1 METII
6 DISFKFPI
14 EDTLTNQKLFDKLW
28 KFCKGIEGIEI
39 AFNIE
44 FSCGDGKFIP
54 DFWKWSD
61 SGEGL
66 YCTVSDEELE
76 KYDGEVDLESLPRFA
91 DTKKLFQANKW
102 YRFTVKVDKDEQ
114 YHYYLNS
121 KKKTCEW

>member
-39 AFNIE
+39 AFDIE
-44 FSCGDGKFIP
+44 FSCGDGKFMS

-66 YCTVSDEELE
+66 CCTVSDEELK
-76 KYDGEVDLESLPRFA
+76 KYDGEVDLKSLPRFA

-121 KKKTCEW
+121 KKKTREW

>member
-1 METII
+1 MQTEI
-6 DISFKFPI
+6 DVSFKFPFQ
-14 EDTLTNQKLFDKLW
+14 DTPTNQKLFEKLW
-28 KFCKGIEGIEI
+28 IFCKAIEGIEN

-44 FSCGDGKFIP
+44 FSCGDGKFMS

-66 YCTVSDEELE
+66 CCTVSDEELE
-76 KYDGEVDLESLPRFA
+76 KYDGEVDLKSLPRFA
-91 DTKKLFQANKW
+91 DTKKLFRADKW

-121 KKKTCEW
+121 KERKRE